1 MITNFYKN
9 VNESLGSSFAL
20 PANGMGGSRAT
31 SLLVAHF
38 ALQNTA
44 SNSVRRKV
52 LGAKP
57 KQAGKK
63 EGGWGEGIFTRLL
76 PFPFRLRKG
85 KAEGGGLGGGNSAFP
100 LRNQIEDSP
109 ATCLNTWK
117 AEHRRKIL
125 FSLEEKEIGR
135 AQNEK
140 SKEYFSVVWRACRAV
155 AGLASLLGVLLKKS
169 SNINQKTPPI
179 FTFCEIVRNSLGAK
193 RLGMVF
199 FRNFEGIFEIKIQS
213 LLGNAEVRRA
223 KLWQNE
229 ILQTNL
235 FSFAFSERLSVFFFD
250 CPKTNLKTIWTT

>member
-1 MITNFYKN
+1 
-9 VNESLGSSFAL
+9 LG
-20 PANGMGGSRAT
+20 
-31 SLLVAHF
+31 
-38 ALQNTA
+38 
-44 SNSVRRKV
+44 
-52 LGAKP
+52 
-57 KQAGKK
+57 
-63 EGGWGEGIFTRLL
+63 
-76 PFPFRLRKG
+76 KG
-85 KAEGGGLGGGNSAFP
+85 KAEGGFGGNSAFP
-100 LRNQIEDSP
+100 LRNQIEASP

-117 AEHRRKIL
+117 AGHHRKIL
-125 FSLEEKEIGR
+125 FSLKEEKIGR

-199 FRNFEGIFEIKIQS
+199 FRNFEGIFEIARQRAV
-213 LLGNAEVRRA
+213 GNAEVRRA

-235 FSFAFSERLSVFFFD
+235 FSFAFSERFSVFFFD

>member
-1 MITNFYKN
+1 MKFLAFSQTK
-9 VNESLGSSFAL
+9 LGSSFDITRARV
-20 PANGMGGSRAT
+20 GGASVIPLLS
-31 SLLVAHF
+31 SLLF
-38 ALQNTA
+38 
-44 SNSVRRKV
+44 SVPPSARRKV

-63 EGGWGEGIFTRLL
+63 GGGWGEGIFARLL

-85 KAEGGGLGGGNSAFP
+85 KAEGGFGGNSAFP

-109 ATCLNTWK
+109 ATCPNTWR

-199 FRNFEGIFEIKIQS
+199 FRNFEGIFEIQNQS
-213 LLGNAEVRRA
+213 AVGNAEVRRA
-223 KLWQNE
+223 KHGQNE

-250 CPKTNLKTIWTT
+250 CPKTNFKTIWTT